1 MFFITFILGG
11 FMSKINF
18 SDGSLSG
25 KLGKIV
31 GASWKGIPYTRL
43 YEKPKDPKSDKQLAI
58 RQVFRNTAHIAS
70 KLSMGVLKPYT
81 FPQPARCTAY
91 GHMLHLNRLMFTNK
105 EWNPEN
111 LKILEGP
118 LENTGITS
126 AVLTGK
132 TMKVSFDAAKGKGY
146 DTAIAV
152 VYDEVSRGV
161 FHATGLRS
169 DGFVNVSFYQKLS
182 QDKASLHAYLAF
194 ARAPS
199 PYTEEKGLVSITAYK
214 KVEWA

>member
-1 MFFITFILGG
+1 
-11 FMSKINF
+11 MSKINF
-18 SDGSLSG
+18 SNGSLSG

-58 RQVFRNTAHIAS
+58 RQVFRNTARIAS
-70 KLSMGVLKPYT
+70 KLSDGILKLYT
-81 FPQPARCTAY
+81 FPQPKHCTAY
-91 GHMLHLNRLMFTNK
+91 GHMLHLNRLMFANK
-105 EWNPEN
+105 EWNPAD

-118 LENTGITS
+118 LENPGITS

-132 TMKVSFDAAKGKGY
+132 TVKVSFDTTHGKGY

-152 VYDEVSRGV
+152 VYDDVSHSV
-161 FHATGLRS
+161 FHAARLRS
-169 DGFVNVSFYQKLS
+169 DGFVNVNFHLKYG
-182 QDKASLHAYLAF
+182 QDAPSLHAYLAF
-194 ARAPS
+194 ARAPA
-199 PYTEEKGLVSITAYK
+199 PYTEEKGLNSITVHQ